1 MLKKVKSVIKEV
13 YPLSFIWRKI
23 DWIITK
29 NKIKKDIR
37 IIPNSI
43 YKKTFGKNI
52 NWNNPKTLIEKIY
65 WMQLYTDTS
74 LWTLCADK
82 YAVRQFVLDRG
93 CGEALNTF
101 YGKWDNATQINWD
114 ELPNSFVLKTN
125 NACGQIVFVKDKN
138 KLNIPQTINKLN
150 NWLDAKYGYRDAQFH
165 YTKIKP
171 CIIAEKL
178 LENVE
183 EKSSPLIDY
192 KVWCFNGKPESI
204 VVVHSRTKNSLL
216 ITFFDLEW
224 NNITK
229 YAVSKSHKE
238 YSNIDIPKPH
248 SLSDMI
254 KIAEKL
260 SEGIPQVRV
269 DFYEISG
276 KAVFGEMTF
285 TTGFGALSSDYYN
298 YLGSKID
305 LSKIKKLEIPLQPL
319 NCMHNKHIRSKLNG

>member
-1 MLKKVKSVIKEV
+1 MIKKVKSVIKEI

-23 DWIITK
+23 DWLITK
-29 NKIKKDIR
+29 YKIKKDIR

-52 NWNNPKTLIEKIY
+52 NWTNPKTLIEKIY

-82 YAVRQFVLDRG
+82 YAVRQFVMDKG
-93 CGEALNTF
+93 CGQSLNTF
-101 YGKWDNATQINWD
+101 YGKWDNANQINWD

-125 NACGQIVFVKDKN
+125 NACGQIILVKDKN
-138 KLNIPQTINKLN
+138 KLKIPQTINKLN
-150 NWLDAKYGYRDAQFH
+150 NWLASKYGYRDAQFH

-178 LENVE
+178 LENDDDE
-183 EKSSPLIDY
+183 STNLIDY

-204 VVVHSRTKNSLL
+204 IVVHSRTKNSLL

-224 NNITK
+224 NNISD
-229 YAVSKSHKE
+229 YAINISNKR

-260 SEGIPQVRV
+260 SQGIPQVRV
-269 DFYEISG
+269 DFYEINR

-298 YLGSKID
+298 YLGDKID
-305 LSKIKKLEIPLQPL
+305 LSNIEKLEKPLQPIDWA
-319 NCMHNKHIRSKLNG
+319 K

>member
-23 DWIITK
+23 DWLITK

-93 CGEALNTF
+93 CGEALNTI

-204 VVVHSRTKNSLL
+204 IVVHSRTKNSLL

-229 YAVSKSHKE
+229 YAINNSHKR
-238 YSNIDIPKPH
+238 YSDIDLPKPH

-269 DFYEISG
+269 DFYEINR

-305 LSKIKKLEIPLQPL
+305 LQKVEKLNNIISPL
-319 NCMHNKHIRSKLNG
+319 N

>member
-1 MLKKVKSVIKEV
+1 MLKKLKSVIKEV

-23 DWIITK
+23 DWLITK

-138 KLNIPQTINKLN
+138 KLNIPQ
-150 NWLDAKYGYRDAQFH
+150 
-165 YTKIKP
+165 P
-171 CIIAEKL
+171 
-178 LENVE
+178 
-183 EKSSPLIDY
+183 
-192 KVWCFNGKPESI
+192 
-204 VVVHSRTKNSLL
+204 
-216 ITFFDLEW
+216 
-224 NNITK
+224 
-229 YAVSKSHKE
+229 
-238 YSNIDIPKPH
+238 
-248 SLSDMI
+248 
-254 KIAEKL
+254 
-260 SEGIPQVRV
+260 
-269 DFYEISG
+269 
-276 KAVFGEMTF
+276 
-285 TTGFGALSSDYYN
+285 
-298 YLGSKID
+298 
-305 LSKIKKLEIPLQPL
+305 
-319 NCMHNKHIRSKLNG
+319 